1 MQSFYILAIYLH
13 VKYFRFFL
21 LHFKRFFDFYY
32 AEKDLIGIQTAKD
45 TCKSEHF
52 RQWHF
57 SFLAKALIWF

>member
-52 RQWHF
+52 RQ
-57 SFLAKALIWF
+57 